1 MISLKKWIPLFSKTN
16 NNMNSRKIEEI
27 SREITFLLEKQ
38 YRKAFEDGFK
48 AAQEQTVT
56 PKQLDS
62 WLLSGRFQGH
72 KIYEDIHTQS
82 GLPPTL
88 LQQNNKD
95 KGKEVFSNLC
105 KTLDAKEL
113 QNFFNNNF

>member
-1 MISLKKWIPLFSKTN
+1 
-16 NNMNSRKIEEI
+16 MNSRQIEEI
-27 SREITFLLEKQ
+27 SREITYLLEKQ

-48 AAQEQTVT
+48 AAQEQSVT

-95 KGKEVFSNLC
+95 KGKEVFANLC
-105 KTLDAKEL
+105 KTLDCQEL
-113 QNFFNNNF
+113 KNFFNNNF